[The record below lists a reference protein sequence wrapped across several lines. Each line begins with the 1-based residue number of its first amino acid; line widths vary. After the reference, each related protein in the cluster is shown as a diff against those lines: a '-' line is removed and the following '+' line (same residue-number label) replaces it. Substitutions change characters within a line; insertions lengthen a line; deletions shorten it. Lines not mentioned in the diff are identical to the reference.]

1 MKTFATIAVFTLLV
15 ALGTQQNPALADG
28 IQLAQQNMMQCMTDC
43 IKAEGEGEYDI
54 CKLRCADVP
63 MGGEGGQSQD
73 CMGDFKQ
80 CKKACKKDKDCKQA
94 CKDALMGC
102 G

>member
-1 MKTFATIAVFTLLV
+1 MKSLAAAFALFAAFLTPPGAVRANDL
-15 ALGTQQNPALADG
+15 Q
-28 IQLAQQNMMQCMTDC
+28 IAQQNMMQCMTDC
-43 IKAEGEGEYDI
+43 IKTEGESEYDS

-63 MGGEGGQSQD
+63 MGGEGSQSHD

-80 CKKACKKDKDCKQA
+80 CKKACKNDKDCKQA